1 MPNLPSPLLNAL
13 SQELGIVRDHAV
25 RLETLVSVGALASG
39 HEAVL
44 DAQSLDYVL
53 QALDSL
59 AKLFSDLATE
69 APLEHAIM
77 CLPLSQM
84 AKRLNAD
91 DRCSANLDPH
101 ISQTHLDPE
110 MF

>member
-1 MPNLPSPLLNAL
+1 MPNLPTPLLDAL
-13 SQELGIVRDHAV
+13 SQELGIVRDHAM

-69 APLEHAIM
+69 EPVENAIM

-84 AKRLNAD
+84 AKRLNLHD
-91 DRCSANLDPH
+91 VSAGGVDPH
-101 ISQTHLDPE
+101 PNQTHFDPE

>member
-1 MPNLPSPLLNAL
+1 MPNLPTPLLDAL
-13 SQELGIVRDHAV
+13 SQELGIVREHAV
-25 RLETLVSVGALASG
+25 RLETVVSVGALASG

-53 QALDSL
+53 QALESL

-69 APLEHAIM
+69 APVEHAIM
-77 CLPLSQM
+77 RLPLSQM
-84 AKRLNAD
+84 AKRLNQQD
-91 DRCSANLDPH
+91 LGSHHLDSH
-101 ISQTHLDPE
+101 EAQSHFDPE

>member
-1 MPNLPSPLLNAL
+1 MPNLPTPLLDAL

-59 AKLFSDLATE
+59 AKLFSDLATD
-69 APLEHAIM
+69 APVEHAIM

-84 AKRLNAD
+84 AKRLNSQD
-91 DRCSANLDPH
+91 QHSSHLDH
-101 ISQTHLDPE
+101 HQSQSHFDPE